1 MVMNNKNEYIFDV
14 NEDQFNQKVLES
26 SENKLVIVD
35 FWAPWC
41 GPCKQLT
48 PVLENII
55 NKLDGSVHL
64 VKVNIDENQQIAGQ
78 LNIQSIPAVFAFK
91 GKKAVDA
98 FQGVLPEKEI
108 IKFIEKHLG
117 KKVEKDYS
125 EFHKIVEIHLEQKNY
140 NEAKNTLE
148 SHFVENSDD
157 EKSMSMYID
166 CLAEML
172 LFDEADEFIKSIN
185 DNILNSEVLKP
196 SIQKLEIK
204 KKNSHG
210 PSLDSL
216 KKTYEKNSKNIKNI
230 LALAEKLFADNFI
243 DDAFD
248 LLFKHYKLNQSSIK
262 TKLLDFFEVLG
273 NTDPKTIINRRRLSS
288 LIFS

>member
-1 MVMNNKNEYIFDV
+1 MNNKNEHIYDIA
-14 NEDQFNQKVLES
+14 EDQFDEKVLES
-26 SENKLVIVD
+26 SKNRLVIVD

-48 PVLENII
+48 PILESII
-55 NKLDGSVHL
+55 DRLDGSVHL
-64 VKVNIDENQQIAGQ
+64 IKINIDENKQIAGQ

-91 GKKAVDA
+91 DKKVVDA
-98 FQGVLPEKEI
+98 FQGVLPEQEI
-108 IKFIEKHLG
+108 IKFIEKHID
-117 KKVEKDYS
+117 KKVEKDHS
-125 EFHKIVEIHLEQKNY
+125 EFHALVENYLEQKNY
-140 NEAKNTLE
+140 SEAKNILE

-157 EKSMSMYID
+157 IKSISMYID
-166 CLAEML
+166 CLAAML
-172 LFDEADEFIKSIN
+172 LFDDVDEFIKSIN
-185 DNILNSEVLKP
+185 ENILIDKILKS

-204 KKNSHG
+204 RKSSNG

-216 KKTYEKNSKNIKNI
+216 KNIYEKNPKNLENI
-230 LALAEKLFADNFI
+230 FALADKLFADNLI

-262 TKLLDFFEVLG
+262 TKILDFFETLG
-273 NTDPKTIINRRRLSS
+273 NADPKTIINRRKLSS